1 MYRSLYNGS
10 NLISIFQTNSKLPYD
25 MIDTCVWF
33 ILEHFQLFLNESF
46 LMYSFLNW
54 NFLDDFRMI
63 YQSRKQHKNAIDS
76 LNLDPIKNKHFWSVI

>member
-1 MYRSLYNGS
+1 MIIFLILKIKSVSDQGEMYRTLHNGS
-10 NLISIFQTNSKLPYD
+10 NVISMFLTNSKLLYD
-25 MIDTCVWF
+25 MIDNCVWF

-63 YQSRKQHKNAIDS
+63 YQS
-76 LNLDPIKNKHFWSVI
+76 